1 MPERA
6 FFRPQILANAELLF
20 PNHTPKLVTTDS
32 GGRRIL
38 LVSSTTGQV
47 LHEHNGTSKAEFS
60 NLLSKTEKLLAG
72 KVRGGVCGVGTDE
85 TEKLRKENEEL
96 RMQLAEEKWARKLEH
111 MEARLAGEKRMRDD
125 LERRIR
131 SKSEGMNTPTI
142 TTCDFDSETDFV
154 SEGE

>member
-6 FFRPQILANAELLF
+6 FYRPQILANSELLF
-20 PNHTPKLVTTDS
+20 PNHSPKLVTTDS

-47 LHEHNGTSKAEFS
+47 LHEHNGTSKAEFA
-60 NLLSKTEKLLAG
+60 NLLSRTEKLLAA

-96 RMQLAEEKWARKLEH
+96 RMQLAEEKWARKLEN
-111 MEARLAGEKRMRDD
+111 MEARLAEEKRMREG
-125 LERRIR
+125 LERQIR
-131 SKSEGMNTPTI
+131 SRSGGMNTPTTI
-142 TTCDFDSETDFV
+142 TCDFDFETELV